1 MSAFLIDLYQK
12 FLIQSNPQR
21 RGAAE
26 KDLNVC
32 VSYTTLEAALV
43 DAASLAYKKIDS
55 ASLLRF
61 NTIVWIKK

>member
-21 RGAAE
+21 RGAVE
-26 KDLNVC
+26 KDLYVC

-55 ASLLRF
+55 ASLLF
-61 NTIVWIKK
+61 G

>member
-21 RGAAE
+21 RGATE
-26 KDLNVC
+26 KDLSGC

-43 DAASLAYKKIDS
+43 DAANLASELVLPAY
-55 ASLLRF
+55 
-61 NTIVWIKK
+61 